1 MLQLLLLLLL
11 LQRQLF
17 SLLLLNVVVV
27 VVIVVVVVVVV
38 VVLVELIQ
46 KDIFLRVGVFALQK
60 KNKNFFFHACAK
72 KLIFSNNCFYFILKY
87 F

>member
-27 VVIVVVVVVVV
+27 VVIVVVVVVV
-38 VVLVELIQ
+38 LVELIQ

-60 KNKNFFFHACAK
+60 KKKFFFPSCMRKKINFFK
-72 KLIFSNNCFYFILKY
+72 
-87 F
+87 